1 MLSPT
6 NTLPFA
12 RQLLEQDGNEV
23 AKWFETL
30 PVSPS
35 KKVIRELQKRAVK
48 NRIHTWNETMME
60 VVDEVLSNV
69 SARLEKL
76 PPDVLLDEDNTLID
90 ALQDIECSFMTLYD
104 YFNDEKIRAE
114 YGIRWTNS
122 LIKQF
127 HNYAEKTND
136 LIWKISIHDG
146 TVAADAVED
155 KTPVNAAEI
164 ISELGLSHVR
174 SK

>member
-1 MLSPT
+1 
-6 NTLPFA
+6 
-12 RQLLEQDGNEV
+12 
-23 AKWFETL
+23 
-30 PVSPS
+30 
-35 KKVIRELQKRAVK
+35 
-48 NRIHTWNETMME
+48 MME

-90 ALQDIECSFMTLYD
+90 ALQDIEYSFMTLYD

>member
-1 MLSPT
+1 ML
-6 NTLPFA
+6 
-12 RQLLEQDGNEV
+12 
-23 AKWFETL
+23 
-30 PVSPS
+30 
-35 KKVIRELQKRAVK
+35 
-48 NRIHTWNETMME
+48 E
-60 VVDEVLSNV
+60 VVDEFLSNV

-76 PPDVLLDEDNTLID
+76 PSGVLLDEDNTLID
-90 ALQDIECSFMTLYD
+90 ALQGIECSFVTLYD
-104 YFNDEKIRAE
+104 YFNDDKIRAE

-127 HNYAEKTND
+127 HSYAEKTND

-174 SK
+174 NK